1 MFGRTYYTSHCGKF
15 FKVLKM
21 NGAPGACTLTINT
34 FAFMIIEL
42 ASTESLEAH
51 VSDSKSMLDK
61 VGHILRNL
69 ADILDV
75 ISNDVD
81 DGLPEDSSLYKTASE
96 PTSSNKAGRTK
107 Q

>member
-1 MFGRTYYTSHCGKF
+1 
-15 FKVLKM
+15 M
-21 NGAPGACTLTINT
+21 NGAPGAGTLTINT
-34 FAFMIIEL
+34 FAFIIIEL
-42 ASTESLEAH
+42 ASTESVEAD

-75 ISNDVD
+75 ISNDGD
-81 DGLPEDSSLYKTASE
+81 DGLPEDSGLYKTASE